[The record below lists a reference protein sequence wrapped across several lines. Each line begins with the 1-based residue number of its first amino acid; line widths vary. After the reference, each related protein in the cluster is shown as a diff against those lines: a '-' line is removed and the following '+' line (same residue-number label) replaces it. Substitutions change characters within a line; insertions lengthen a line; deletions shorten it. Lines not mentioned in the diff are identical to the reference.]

1 MDNNNFLKQLLLIGV
16 GTTTIMADKIKEAS
30 DEWVKEGRID
40 PEEANKFI
48 NDLTS
53 KLKGEQENLEFLIQR
68 QIRYVMQD
76 IGVARQSELDE
87 LRGRLD
93 RLEHQVRA
101 LENQSWRGA
110 KRSS

>member
-16 GTTTIMADKIKEAS
+16 GTTTIVADKIKEVS

-40 PEEANKFI
+40 PDQATDFI
-48 NDLTS
+48 NDLSS
-53 KLKGEQENLEFLIQR
+53 KLKGEQENLDFLIQR
-68 QIRYVMQD
+68 QIRNVMQD

-101 LENQSWRGA
+101 LENRNWRN
-110 KRSS
+110 K